1 MATKTSLVSGNDAS
15 SSLIRHAGSLAYE
28 GLPDELVQLTKQ
40 CILDTLG
47 VTTGASGLA
56 PEGRMAFEYVRDLG
70 GAPES
75 TILGFGSKAP
85 SPWAA
90 FVNGSLG
97 HMLDYDDVEPGGGHH
112 SIATVP
118 VGFATAEKEGG
129 IGGRDLIAAV
139 AAGQDL
145 MVRVALAITI
155 PEWTMNEGWF
165 PTNLLGYLGGAVV
178 AGRLY
183 GLDQGQLENALGIA
197 FNQLSG
203 SRQMAVAEA
212 THMRSMQAGF
222 TGQGAVMSA
231 DLARRGVTGPKQILE
246 GRYGFYKTYVRC
258 EPDWDKLTGGLGDR
272 FPLLQGHAFKV
283 WPACAVTRPTNA
295 AILNLRR
302 EHGLTP
308 DDVDEL
314 VVLGGNMHSELL
326 SEPIELKRRPETSI
340 DAKYSIPFTSAI
352 AMANGNVTLSAFTE
366 QGLHDPE
373 VLAMA
378 DKVRYQPLPPEENH
392 FVPAIEIHTRDG
404 RRLFQRVETV
414 PGAPGNPAGQDLLE
428 AKFRDCVSF
437 SASPV
442 PPGNADRVIDMVN
455 NLENVSDVGEIM
467 RLLAQSTA
475 TP

>member
-1 MATKTSLVSGNDAS
+1 MATKTSPISGKNAS
-15 SSLIRHAGSLAYE
+15 ISLIRHVGSLAYE
-28 GLPDELVQLTKQ
+28 GLPDELVKLTKQ

-75 TILGFGSKAP
+75 TILGFGGKAP
-85 SPWAA
+85 APWAA

-118 VGFATAEKEGG
+118 VGFAAAEKEGG

-145 MVRVALAITI
+145 MVRIALSITI

-165 PTNLLGYLGGAVV
+165 PTNLLGYLGGAVA

-183 GLDQGQLENALGIA
+183 GLDERQLENALGIA

-295 AILNLRR
+295 AILNLRS
-302 EHGLTP
+302 EYGLAP

-314 VVLGGNMHSELL
+314 VVLGGNMHAELL

-352 AMANGNVTLSAFTE
+352 AMAKGNVTLSAFTD

-378 DKVRYQPLPPEENH
+378 RKIRYQPLPPEENH
-392 FVPAIEIHTRDG
+392 FVPGVEIHTRDG
-404 RRLFQRVETV
+404 RRLFQRVESV
-414 PGAPGNPAGQDLLE
+414 PGAPGNPASQDLLE

-437 SASPV
+437 SACPV
-442 PPGNADRVIDMVN
+442 PPANADRVIDMVN
-455 NLENVSDVGEIM
+455 NLETVSDVGEII
-467 RLLAQSTA
+467 RLLAPSTA